1 MFLFQF
7 FLLTL
12 EVCLNEEEK
21 YDYHGEHMVGDL
33 KIDENFEGEG
43 EDYHTEKHPHVGPED
58 Y

>member
-1 MFLFQF
+1 
-7 FLLTL
+7 
-12 EVCLNEEEK
+12 
-21 YDYHGEHMVGDL
+21 MVGDL